1 MKILKI
7 CYVLGTLEVGGAE
20 KQLQL
25 LIRDLDRNRFD
36 PVMVALRGGRMQK
49 DFEKICK
56 VHIIGKR
63 WKLDI
68 LFLIR
73 LIKVIK
79 FEKPDIVHT
88 SMFTSNL
95 WGRLAAVINRVPVI
109 IGSELS
115 MDFWKTPFYFSID
128 RFFAKYSQNIV
139 CNSNE
144 VKERYEKTL
153 GKYAD
158 RLSVIYNGIDLP
170 FFEKVEYKEK
180 IKEEFGIKDEIVV
193 LTGGRLCAEKGL
205 DYFLQAASMVVKEF
219 DKVKFLIVGE
229 GEKREELL
237 GLTNKLKLSRSVVFT
252 GYRNDLSDV
261 MKVSDIVVLSS
272 LWEGLPNLLIEG
284 MALKKAVIGTGVGG
298 TVEIVKDKVSGLIIP
313 AKNSEELAKSILYL
327 LKDDKKRKLM
337 GESGYKFV
345 KENLSLEKMV
355 QNYEKLYEDNRG
367 YSPCMSLWT

>member
-1 MKILKI
+1 
-7 CYVLGTLEVGGAE
+7 
-20 KQLQL
+20 
-25 LIRDLDRNRFD
+25 
-36 PVMVALRGGRMQK
+36 MVALRGGRMQK
-49 DFEKICK
+49 DFEKVCK
-56 VHIIGKR
+56 VYIIGKR
-63 WKLDI
+63 WKFDI
-68 LFLIR
+68 FFLMR

-79 FEKPDIVHT
+79 LEKPDIVHT
-88 SMFTSNL
+88 FMFTSNF
-95 WGRLAAVINRVPVI
+95 WGRLAALINRVPI
-109 IGSELS
+109 IISSERS
-115 MDFWKTPFYFSID
+115 MDLWKKFFHIQID

-144 VKERYEKTL
+144 VKERYKKVL
-153 GKYAD
+153 DKYSAK
-158 RLSVIYNGIDLP
+158 LSVIYNGIDMP

-180 IKEEFGIKDEIVV
+180 IKEEFGIKDEIIV

-237 GLTNKLKLSRSVVFT
+237 ELANKLKLNKFVIFT

-313 AKNSEELAKSILYL
+313 AKNSEEHATSILSL
-327 LKDDKKRKLM
+327 LKDNKRRKLM
-337 GESGYKFV
+337 GESGYNFV
-345 KENLSLEKMV
+345 KENLSL
-355 QNYEKLYEDNRG
+355 
-367 YSPCMSLWT
+367 